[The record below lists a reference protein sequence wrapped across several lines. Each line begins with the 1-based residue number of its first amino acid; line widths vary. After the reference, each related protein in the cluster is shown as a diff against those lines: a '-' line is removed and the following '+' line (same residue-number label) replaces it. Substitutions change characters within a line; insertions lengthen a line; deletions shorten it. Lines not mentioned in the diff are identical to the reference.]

1 MTTTPLTPN
10 LAPVSSIKPL
20 SSDQRDR
27 AIAMLNEW
35 CNVSDEEAQ
44 EQRETGE
51 YLKKVL
57 DEERE
62 RMGARTLF
70 S

>member
-10 LAPVSSIKPL
+10 LVPVSSIKPL

-35 CNVSDEEAQ
+35 CSVSDEEAQ

-51 YLKKVL
+51 YLRKAL

-62 RMGARTLF
+62 RIGARTLF

>member
-1 MTTTPLTPN
+1 MTATPITPN
-10 LAPVSSIKPL
+10 LVPTFLIEPL
-20 SSDQRDR
+20 SPEQRDR

-35 CNVSDEEAQ
+35 CNASDDEAQ

-51 YLKKVL
+51 YLRKSL

-62 RMGARTLF
+62 RIGARTLF

>member
-10 LAPVSSIKPL
+10 LVPVSLIKPL

>member
-1 MTTTPLTPN
+1 MTVTPITPN
-10 LAPVSSIKPL
+10 LIPISLMEPL
-20 SSDQRDR
+20 SPDQRDS

-35 CNVSDEEAQ
+35 CNASDEEAQ

-51 YLKKVL
+51 YLRKAL

-62 RMGARTLF
+62 RIGARTLF